1 MGGTGNWEGR
11 PICSVNFWYHGN
23 NSNET
28 VAIWS
33 AFVGSITWIYQL
45 FFPVESGYPQKTSTV
60 ESVSKN
66 IRILDT
72 IHCPVNPGSV
82 QPEILANL
90 MKEVNASD
98 SFAPYL
104 FCVCVCILHVCTY
117 IRTYIYICMYMT
129 NTMYKPFHEFHAGI
143 LSSK

>member
-1 MGGTGNWEGR
+1 MFCQFLVSWR
-11 PICSVNFWYHGN
+11 QLKR
-23 NSNET
+23 NSNNMICLCWQYHLNIP
-28 VAIWS
+28 VVFSSSIWLS
-33 AFVGSITWIYQL
+33 PKNIYSSSKL
-45 FFPVESGYPQKTSTV
+45 FPV

-90 MKEVNASD
+90 MKEVNVSD